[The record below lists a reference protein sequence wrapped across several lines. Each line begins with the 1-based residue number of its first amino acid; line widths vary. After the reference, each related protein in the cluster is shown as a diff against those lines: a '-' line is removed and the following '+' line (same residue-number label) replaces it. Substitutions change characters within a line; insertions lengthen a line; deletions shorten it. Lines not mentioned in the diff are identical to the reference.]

1 MTKTIENFLR
11 YVKIDTQSSE
21 ESTTTPST
29 MKQHDLAGLLVS
41 ELEAM
46 GATEI
51 TYDKEHC
58 YVYATVPASAGYEN
72 APVLGFIAHMDTSP
86 AVTDTNVN
94 PRIVE
99 NYDGKDIVL
108 NAAEN
113 IVMKVEDFPELL
125 HYMGQDLIVTD
136 GTTLLP
142 TAANARLLAKRPTTA
157 VSTELNN
164 CCKMLLAARGRAKIS
179 NLFHSVPWVISIVFF
194 CFIFIVIKPS
204 FYPVYWQTRL

>member
-1 MTKTIENFLR
+1 MDKTIENFLR

-21 ESTTTPST
+21 ESTTIPST
-29 MKQHDLAGLLVS
+29 MKQHDLARQLVS

-46 GATEI
+46 GAAEI

-58 YVYATVPASAGYEN
+58 YVYATIPASAGCEK
-72 APVLGFIAHMDTSP
+72 APVLGFISHMDTSP
-86 AVTDTNVN
+86 AVTDTNAN

-136 GTTLLP
+136 GTT
-142 TAANARLLAKRPTTA
+142 
-157 VSTELNN
+157 
-164 CCKMLLAARGRAKIS
+164 
-179 NLFHSVPWVISIVFF
+179 
-194 CFIFIVIKPS
+194 
-204 FYPVYWQTRL
+204 